1 MPLTITA
8 GTTANLDFRLTAD
21 GSAVN
26 LTGATVT
33 LVLRDKTGTAVTT
46 TGDISVI
53 SATGGTVRYAPDA
66 TDLVASV
73 SPHRA
78 RFKVTDSGG
87 QIAYYPSGKADI
99 WTVTPE

>member
-8 GTTANLDFRLTAD
+8 GTTASLDFRLTAD

-33 LVLRDKTGTAVTT
+33 LVLKNKSGTAVTT
-46 TGDISVI
+46 TGNITVI
-53 SATGGTVRYAPDA
+53 SATGGTVRFAPDA
-66 TDLVASV
+66 TDLVATD
-73 SPHRA
+73 SPLHA
-78 RFKVTDSGG
+78 RFKVTDSSSK
-87 QIAYYPSGKADI
+87 IAYYPSGKADI

>member
-8 GTTANLDFRLTAD
+8 GTTASLDFRLTAD

-33 LVLRDKTGTAVTT
+33 LVLKDKSGTAVTT
-46 TGDISVI
+46 TGNVTVI
-53 SATGGTVRYAPDA
+53 SATGGTVRFAPDA
-66 TDLVASV
+66 ADLVATV

-78 RFKVTDSGG
+78 RFKVTDSSSK
-87 QIAYYPSGKADI
+87 IAYYPSGKADI